1 MPPRHQ
7 GYTLGEVGGDHV
19 PNCATDTDICPN
31 RARFA
36 LIVSKTHLFV
46 AAERELVL
54 DICGIFEHKF
64 TFGVKAGGRLAS

>member
-54 DICGIFEHKF
+54 DIWRDLR
-64 TFGVKAGGRLAS
+64 T